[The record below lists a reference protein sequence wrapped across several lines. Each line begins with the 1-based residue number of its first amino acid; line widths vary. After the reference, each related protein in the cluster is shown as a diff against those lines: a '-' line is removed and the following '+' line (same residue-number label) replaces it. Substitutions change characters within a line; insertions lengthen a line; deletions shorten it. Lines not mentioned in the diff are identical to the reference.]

1 MITRHFQEISMPKDR
16 TTPGEKTTNRL
27 MDRKQLKRVN
37 VPGGG
42 EAFQGPTATRAL
54 KALGARAM
62 TLDQSIIVGEDF
74 DPHRPEDAA
83 LYAHEQLHVDRGGT
97 AATHA
102 VHDAEEVAARAAE
115 EMVLHR
121 MAAGESAQQIQRTEA
136 PTRAPTQAP
145 AGAPQGSPSTRA
157 IRSLKAQGGS
167 HRDMVE
173 NLAQRVVDRLAE
185 EDDRSHQRGA
195 NSPGAQRF

>member
-1 MITRHFQEISMPKDR
+1 MSKDR

-27 MDRKQLKRVN
+27 MDRNQLKRVN

-62 TLDQSIIVGEDF
+62 TLDQSIVVSEDF
-74 DPHRPEDAA
+74 DPNRPEDAA

-102 VHDAEEVAARAAE
+102 VHDAEEVAARATE

-121 MAAGESAQQIQRTEA
+121 MASGESAQQIQRSKTPTEA
-136 PTRAPTQAP
+136 PTPAPS
-145 AGAPQGSPSTRA
+145 SPTARA
-157 IRSLKAQGGS
+157 IGTLKAQGQN

-173 NLAQRVVDRLAE
+173 GLALKVVDRLAE
-185 EDDRSHQRGA
+185 EEERTHNRGA
-195 NSPGAQRF
+195 KAPGTQAF

>member
-1 MITRHFQEISMPKDR
+1 MSKDR

-27 MDRKQLKRVN
+27 LDRNQLKRVN

-62 TLDQSIIVGEDF
+62 TLDQSIVVGEDF
-74 DPHRPEDAA
+74 DPNRPEDAA
-83 LYAHEQLHVDRGGT
+83 LYAHEKLHVDRGGT

-102 VHDAEEVAARAAE
+102 VHDSEEVAARAME

-121 MAAGESAQQIQRTEA
+121 MASGESAQQIHRSKTA
-136 PTRAPTQAP
+136 PTTPAATQSSPTARAV
-145 AGAPQGSPSTRA
+145 GSLR
-157 IRSLKAQGGS
+157 AQGQNHQDIVQG
-167 HRDMVE
+167 M
-173 NLAQRVVDRLAE
+173 AQKVVDRLAQE
-185 EDDRSHQRGA
+185 EELTHNRGA
-195 NSPGAQRF
+195 NAPGTKRF

>member
-1 MITRHFQEISMPKDR
+1 MSKDR

-27 MDRKQLKRVN
+27 MDRNQLKRVN

-62 TLDQSIIVGEDF
+62 TLDQSIVVGEDF
-74 DPHRPEDAA
+74 DPSRPEDAA
-83 LYAHEQLHVDRGGT
+83 LFAHEQLHVDRGGT

-121 MAAGESAQQIQRTEA
+121 MASGESAQQVQRTKEA
-136 PTRAPTQAP
+136 PVAQSAPPAAPSGRAV
-145 AGAPQGSPSTRA
+145 G
-157 IRSLKAQGGS
+157 SLKAQGFN
-167 HRDMVE
+167 HNDIVE
-173 NLAQRVVDRLAE
+173 NLARQVVDRLAQDE
-185 EDDRSHQRGA
+185 EQTHHRGA
-195 NSPGAQRF
+195 NTPGAKRF

>member
-16 TTPGEKTTNRL
+16 TTPGEKTTHRL

-42 EAFQGPTATRAL
+42 EAFKGPTATRAL

-62 TLDQSIIVGEDF
+62 TLDQSIIIGEDF
-74 DPHRPEDAA
+74 DPNRPEDAA

-115 EMVLHR
+115 QMVLHR
-121 MAAGESAQQIQRTEA
+121 MASGESAQQVQRTQ
-136 PTRAPTQAP
+136 APTQTA
-145 AGAPQGSPSTRA
+145 AAPQGSPSARA
-157 IRSLKAQGGS
+157 VGNLKAQGGTR
-167 HRDMVE
+167 RDIVE
-173 NLAQRVVDRLAE
+173 NLAQKVVDRLAE
-185 EDDRSHQRGA
+185 EEDRSHQRGA
-195 NSPGAQRF
+195 NTPGGQRF

>member
-1 MITRHFQEISMPKDR
+1 MSKDR

-27 MDRKQLKRVN
+27 LDRNQLKRVN

-62 TLDQSIIVGEDF
+62 TLDQAIVVGEDF
-74 DPHRPEDAA
+74 DPNRPEDAA

-102 VHDAEEVAARAAE
+102 VHDAEEVSARAAE

-121 MAAGESAQQIQRTEA
+121 MAMGESAQQVHRSKTAATTPPATQSS
-136 PTRAPTQAP
+136 PTA
-145 AGAPQGSPSTRA
+145 RA
-157 IRSLKAQGGS
+157 IGALKAQGQN

-173 NLAQRVVDRLAE
+173 NLAQKVVDRLSE
-185 EDDRSHQRGA
+185 EEERTHNRGA
-195 NSPGAQRF
+195 NTPGSKRF

>member
-1 MITRHFQEISMPKDR
+1 MITRHNQEISMSKDR

-27 MDRKQLKRVN
+27 MDRNQLKRVN

-62 TLDQSIIVGEDF
+62 TLDQSIVVGEDF
-74 DPHRPEDAA
+74 DPNRPEDAA
-83 LYAHEQLHVDRGGT
+83 LYAHEKLHVDRGGT

-102 VHDAEEVAARAAE
+102 VHDAEEVSARAAE

-121 MAAGESAQQIQRTEA
+121 MAMGESAQQVNRSKTPQEA
-136 PTRAPTQAP
+136 PTPT
-145 AGAPQGSPSTRA
+145 GGSPTARA
-157 IRSLKAQGGS
+157 VGALKAQGQN
-167 HRDMVE
+167 HQDMVE
-173 NLAQRVVDRLAE
+173 NLAQKVVDRLSE
-185 EDDRSHQRGA
+185 EEERTHNRGA
-195 NSPGAQRF
+195 NAPGTKRF